1 MLSILHRDVDLSVHL
16 ATDSEWGLQGREP
29 A

>member
-1 MLSILHRDVDLSVHL
+1 MLFILPRDVGLSVHL
-16 ATDSEWGLQGREP
+16 ATASEWGLQGREP